1 MRLIH
6 FISILVLIAV
16 YALVKIPGAVLLLK
30 PYGID
35 LYALGD
41 LYRYAYLSEYRDT
54 TKFVQ
59 ALPSKTDNNINLFV
73 LGDSFTA
80 SFKQVHYQG
89 VSAYSFAN
97 WNQAVDQQFTLQTD
111 SAMNS
116 VLLVTCAEK
125 NIRLRFAKNQ
135 LALYLAKLG
144 TTGDIGFTLVEK
156 PLSMA
161 EYLKKY
167 FGRADV
173 SDQNIQAVLFENE
186 LALRIK
192 EIKAEFNRSVFG
204 KIAPEVEIYSEKN
217 MLFQKL
223 TTDSK
228 YIYMSSFRELE
239 VQEEDEL
246 ILGMSRLVKHYK
258 KAGIDSVI
266 FSFIPNPVS
275 IVAPQFKGRIYNKLI
290 PRLEKRIAE
299 TGAGCVSV
307 YDSFTRFGEQVY
319 RRGDTHW
326 NVKGASFW
334 LNRMNQ
340 TLASMDN
347 K

>member
-1 MRLIH
+1 MRIVH
-6 FISILVLIAV
+6 FLSIVILLGI
-16 YALVKIPGAVLLLK
+16 YALIKIPGAVLSLK
-30 PYGID
+30 PYGVD

-54 TKFVQ
+54 TQFVG
-59 ALPSKTDNNINLFV
+59 ALPSKTENNINLFV

-80 SFKQVHYQG
+80 SFNKAHFQG
-89 VSAYSFAN
+89 VSAYSFMN
-97 WNQAVDQQFTLQTD
+97 WNQAAGQQFTLQTD

-135 LALYLAKLG
+135 LPLYLAKGGISEDL
-144 TTGDIGFTLVEK
+144 GFTLIEK
-156 PLSMA
+156 PLSTS

-167 FGRADV
+167 LGRADV
-173 SDQNIQAVLFENE
+173 SDQNIQALLFENE

-192 EIKAEFNRSVFG
+192 EFKAAFNRNVFG
-204 KIAPEVEIYSEKN
+204 KIAPEVEIYAEKN

-223 TTDSK
+223 TTDPK
-228 YIYMSSFRELE
+228 YIYMSSFRSVDEH
-239 VQEEDEL
+239 EEDEL
-246 ILGMSRLVKHYK
+246 ILGMSRLVMHYK

-275 IVAPQFKGRIYNKLI
+275 IVAPQFKGRTYNMLI

-299 TGAGCVSV
+299 AGAGCVSV
-307 YDSFTRFGEQVY
+307 YDSFTRSGEQLY

-326 NVKGASFW
+326 NVKGASLW
-334 LNRMNQ
+334 LNCMNQ
-340 TLASMDN
+340 TLEGMSE
-347 K
+347 